1 MKQAYKHDWIE
12 EHSWLTKT
20 DVTFDVHF
28 GDKKVTSRLYDIDV
42 VGYDNGVNKLRLFDV
57 ETVDESIVKKGIDFD
72 KEDIEKNLTL
82 FLYPDDSD
90 KAGNLLRIYQQ
101 YFMVSNA
108 AQLILRELKEK
119 SYDLR
124 TMYDHAVIQINDTHP
139 TMVIPELIR
148 ILVEEKAFTMDEAIE
163 VVSKTCAYT
172 NHTILAEALEKWPLE
187 YLEKVVP
194 QLVPIIKE
202 LDKRVA

>member
-1 MKQAYKHDWIE
+1 MGIINLNHCMVVQ
-12 EHSWLTKT
+12 
-20 DVTFDVHF
+20 
-28 GDKKVTSRLYDIDV
+28 KVTSRLYDIDV

-119 SYDLR
+119 KYDLR
-124 TMYDHAVIQINDTHP
+124 RSIFQDIRMNRRYAVNGKSVMDIDMRH
-139 TMVIPELIR
+139 MHSLFLI
-148 ILVEEKAFTMDEAIE
+148 M
-163 VVSKTCAYT
+163 
-172 NHTILAEALEKWPLE
+172 
-187 YLEKVVP
+187 
-194 QLVPIIKE
+194 Q
-202 LDKRVA
+202 